1 MPQDDLSSLEPHQL
15 AIQKAWLWMMRG
27 KFDYAK
33 DALSG
38 LTDAQLDEA
47 ARTEPELAEFCD
59 EVRRERAR

>member
-1 MPQDDLSSLEPHQL
+1 
-15 AIQKAWLWMMRG
+15 MMRG